1 MLSDSLS
8 EGLEAYG
15 IGPTIRELRIGKD
28 LGLEQLGKHTGLS
41 AGMLSKIERGHVFPT
56 LPTLLRIS
64 MVFGVGLD
72 YFFQPA
78 EEKPALAVVRK
89 EDRLRM
95 PNTTEG
101 RPKFH
106 FESLDFPVPDRC
118 IESYLAEFSSAVPT
132 EPHTHAGAEM
142 IYVIQGSLNI
152 HIHGDVHALEEGD
165 SMYFDSQFEHTYS
178 RAGEANSIALVV
190 VSKGSSMRNQ
200 RVNT

>member
-1 MLSDSLS
+1 MLSDSLT

-15 IGPTIRELRIGKD
+15 IGPTIRDLRVGKN

-64 MVFGVGLD
+64 MVFGVGLEH
-72 YFFQPA
+72 FFKPA
-78 EEKPALAVVRK
+78 EEKPALAVVHK
-89 EDRLRM
+89 KDRLRM

-106 FESLDFPVPDRC
+106 FESLDFPVSDRR

-132 EPHTHAGAEM
+132 EPHAHAGAEV
-142 IYVIQGSLNI
+142 IYVIEGSLDI
-152 HIHGDVHALEEGD
+152 QIHGDVHSLREGD
-165 SMYFDSQFEHTYS
+165 SMYFDSRYEHTYS
-178 RAGEANSIALVV
+178 RAGETNCIALIVI
-190 VSKGSSMRNQ
+190 GNGNLRRN
-200 RVNT
+200 